1 METLYFMV
9 VAFVM
14 QNPLDIDR
22 PLFVYYEPHF
32 KTYAQCHSYV
42 QENNQA
48 IYAKAVH
55 SMGRDHVPESI
66 YCLNKS
72 QVKEMHDYT
81 AGTPEK
87 KEI

>member
-32 KTYAQCHSYV
+32 KSYAQCHTYV
-42 QENNQA
+42 QKNNQA
-48 IYAKAVH
+48 IYFKAAQ
-55 SMGRDHVPESI
+55 SLGRNHVPESI

-72 QVKEMHDYT
+72 QVKDIHDYT

-87 KEI
+87 KGI

>member
-9 VAFVM
+9 VAFVVS
-14 QNPLDIDR
+14 NPLEIDR
-22 PLFVYYEPHF
+22 PLFVYYEPYF
-32 KTYAQCHSYV
+32 KSYAQCHSYV
-42 QENNQA
+42 QKNNQA
-48 IYAKAVH
+48 IYMAAVQN
-55 SMGRDHVPESI
+55 MGIEHIPESI

-87 KEI
+87 RET

>member
-32 KTYAQCHSYV
+32 KSYAQCHTYV
-42 QENNQA
+42 QKHNQA
-48 IYAKAVH
+48 IYFKAVQ
-55 SMGRDHVPESI
+55 SLGRDHVPESI
-66 YCLNKS
+66 YCLNKA
-72 QVKEMHDYT
+72 QVKDIHDYT

-87 KEI
+87 KGI